1 MNYFH
6 SIREAKDF
14 IISRIVEEAQ
24 REGVPLSELERKMLY
39 FSEGEMSQAE
49 ADLCAEF
56 DRDVDQG
63 CYEQK
68 IANLIKK
75 IDRRYRTG
83 DHQEYARWRSA
94 TQMLLQEDHYL
105 GLMITQAKLRPPW
118 DFLKLVGTAI
128 LVVGAFTGGV
138 FLLLNWGIEPSP
150 KVVTLVV
157 WATIIGFA
165 VLYPL
170 VGQMFGENRSRRK
183 HEAHEKNP

>member
-1 MNYFH
+1 MNCFN

-14 IISRIVEEAQ
+14 LVSSIVEEAQ

-39 FSEGEMSQAE
+39 FSEAEMSQTE
-49 ADLCAEF
+49 GDLCAEF
-56 DRDVDQG
+56 DQDVDQDS
-63 CYEQK
+63 YEQK

-83 DHQEYARWRSA
+83 NHQEYGRWRSA

-105 GLMITQAKLRPPW
+105 GLMVAQAKLRPPW

-138 FLLLNWGIEPSP
+138 FLIELGHRAVAGRYHSWGLGDNSR
-150 KVVTLVV
+150 VRCTLP
-157 WATIIGFA
+157 TG
-165 VLYPL
+165 
-170 VGQMFGENRSRRK
+170 
-183 HEAHEKNP
+183 